1 MRCIGKAVK
10 TIHRN
15 NDSYFT
21 IASFDL
27 VKEIDGEVE
36 IHPIYKTFT
45 VVGIMPYLMEDAD
58 YEISATEVENK
69 KYGKQYQVNSINLY
83 LPNGI
88 ESKEGQKEFLDII
101 FTKLQVKEMY
111 EALDDPYMTLKDGDI
126 SSLVKVKNCGM
137 KTAVAWIDKFKT
149 YMPLSNAMKEL
160 SEYGLTEA
168 LLRRIVNHYK
178 SSDIAVEIIQNKPY
192 KLIEV
197 NGVGWHKCDEIAMKG
212 GLKPDSP
219 ERIGTY
225 ILYYLQERANE
236 GYSYIPADANTEIE
250 NGIVSKTQKPI
261 NFIDTMI
268 EFFGDDISDEALKG
282 GLDYVND
289 QLWFSDDRK
298 FVGLKRIYDLEMSVA
313 ENLIRIRDGE
323 NDFKYSNWKDI
334 IKQKEIDQ
342 GWEYNEQQLEGIKAV
357 LENQVVVITGKAG
370 TGKSSIVDAMI
381 AVLQGYSYAQ
391 TALSGRAAA
400 RMAEIT
406 HEEGY
411 TIHRLLGFP
420 KGDRDH
426 GGFVFHEDNK
436 LPRDIIILDEVSMVD
451 GELFNRLVKAI
462 KTGSKLIMLG
472 DTGQLECIGCM
483 NIAADLIAS
492 KEIVSIELSQIHR
505 QAANSGIITESIKA
519 RKGIQLIEKDWIG
532 TEVRGKLNDLVL
544 DCFSDKSNTFYKVM
558 QHASSELEDG
568 TDIMDL
574 MVIAPSYKNESG
586 VDNLNAA
593 LQSLYNPDSSE
604 KKEVFVQKS
613 SKAWILREG
622 DKIINVQNDYYAKN
636 KFTAGIFNG
645 NIGVVKNIDIDANT
659 IAVDFQDIPGI
670 MILPKKNWKD
680 LELGYAITCHKA
692 QGSQC
697 KKVIVG
703 LDFGSFIQL
712 SREWVYTAMT
722 RAIDKCYMVA
732 QNNALRYA
740 VSKNSIS
747 VKRTH
752 LVNLLAYKAAN
763 KFSLGNCETH

>member
-342 GWEYNEQQLEGIKAV
+342 GWEYNEQQIEGIKAV

-519 RKGIQLIEKDWIG
+519 REGIQLIEKDWIG

-593 LQSLYNPDSSE
+593 LQSLYNPDSPE

-613 SKAWILREG
+613 SKAWILREE

-722 RAIDKCYMVA
+722 RVY
-732 QNNALRYA
+732 
-740 VSKNSIS
+740 
-747 VKRTH
+747 
-752 LVNLLAYKAAN
+752 
-763 KFSLGNCETH
+763 

>member
-160 SEYGLTEA
+160 SEYGLTET

-342 GWEYNEQQLEGIKAV
+342 GWEYNEQQIEGIKAV

-472 DTGQLECIGCM
+472 ETGQLECIGCM

-519 RKGIQLIEKDWIG
+519 RKGIQLIGKDWIG
-532 TEVRGKLNDLVL
+532 TEVRGKLNDLVI

-645 NIGVVKNIDIDANT
+645 NIGVVKNIDTDANT

-752 LVNLLAYKAAN
+752 LAKLLAYKAAN
-763 KFSLGNCETH
+763 KFSF

>member
-342 GWEYNEQQLEGIKAV
+342 GWEYNEQQIEGIKAV

-519 RKGIQLIEKDWIG
+519 REGIQLIEKDWTG

-593 LQSLYNPDSSE
+593 LQSLYNPDSPE

-752 LVNLLAYKAAN
+752 LVKLLAYKAAN
-763 KFSLGNCETH
+763 KFSF

>member
-197 NGVGWHKCDEIAMKG
+197 DGVGWHKCDEIAMKG

-289 QLWFSDDRK
+289 QLWFSDNRK

-342 GWEYNEQQLEGIKAV
+342 GWEYNEQQIEGIKAV

-519 RKGIQLIEKDWIG
+519 REGIQLIEKDWIG

-593 LQSLYNPDSSE
+593 LQSLYNPDSPE

-752 LVNLLAYKAAN
+752 LVKLLAYKAAN
-763 KFSLGNCETH
+763 KFSF

>member
-126 SSLVKVKNCGM
+126 TSLVKVKNCGM

-168 LLRRIVNHYK
+168 LLRRIINHYK

-282 GLDYVND
+282 GLDYAND

-298 FVGLKRIYDLEMSVA
+298 FVGLKRIYDLEMSVT

-342 GWEYNEQQLEGIKAV
+342 GWEYNEQQIEGIKAV

-420 KGDRDH
+420 KGDRNH

-519 RKGIQLIEKDWIG
+519 REGIQLIEKDWIG

-593 LQSLYNPDSSE
+593 LQSLYNPDSPE

-645 NIGVVKNIDIDANT
+645 NIGVVKNIDIDTNT

-752 LVNLLAYKAAN
+752 LVKLLAYKAAN
-763 KFSLGNCETH
+763 KFSF

>member
-160 SEYGLTEA
+160 SEYGLTET

-342 GWEYNEQQLEGIKAV
+342 GWEYNEQQIEGIKAV

-420 KGDRDH
+420 KGDRNH

-519 RKGIQLIEKDWIG
+519 REGIQLIEKDWIG

-593 LQSLYNPDSSE
+593 LQSLYNPDSPE

-752 LVNLLAYKAAN
+752 LVKLLAYKAAN
-763 KFSLGNCETH
+763 KFSF

>member
-593 LQSLYNPDSSE
+593 LQSVYNPDSSE

-763 KFSLGNCETH
+763 KFSF

>member
-342 GWEYNEQQLEGIKAV
+342 GWEYNEQQIEGIKAV
-357 LENQVVVITGKAG
+357 LENQVVIITGKAG

-519 RKGIQLIEKDWIG
+519 REGIQLIEKDWIG
-532 TEVRGKLNDLVL
+532 TEVRGKLNDLVI

-593 LQSLYNPDSSE
+593 LQSLYNPDSPE

-703 LDFGSFIQL
+703 LEFGSFIQL

-752 LVNLLAYKAAN
+752 LVKLLAYKAAN
-763 KFSLGNCETH
+763 KFSF

>member
-289 QLWFSDDRK
+289 QLWFSDDRR

-342 GWEYNEQQLEGIKAV
+342 GWEYNEQQIEGIKAV

-670 MILPKKNWKD
+670 MVLPKKNWKD

-763 KFSLGNCETH
+763 KFSF

>member
-505 QAANSGIITESIKA
+505 QAANSGIITESIKV
-519 RKGIQLIEKDWIG
+519 REGIQLIEKDWIG
-532 TEVRGKLNDLVL
+532 TEVRGKLNDLVI

-752 LVNLLAYKAAN
+752 LVKLLAYKAAN
-763 KFSLGNCETH
+763 KFSF

>member
-168 LLRRIVNHYK
+168 LLRRVVNHYK

-342 GWEYNEQQLEGIKAV
+342 GWEYNEQQIEGIKAV

-519 RKGIQLIEKDWIG
+519 REGVQLIEKDWIG

-558 QHASSELEDG
+558 QHVSSELEDG

-593 LQSLYNPDSSE
+593 LQSLYNPDSPE

-722 RAIDKCYMVA
+722 RAIDKCYMIA

-752 LVNLLAYKAAN
+752 LVKLLAYKAAN
-763 KFSLGNCETH
+763 KFSF

>member
-342 GWEYNEQQLEGIKAV
+342 GWEYNEQQIEGIKAV

-411 TIHRLLGFP
+411 TIQRLLGFP
-420 KGDRDH
+420 KGDRNH

-519 RKGIQLIEKDWIG
+519 REGIQLIEKDWIG

-593 LQSLYNPDSSE
+593 LQSLYNPDSPE

-752 LVNLLAYKAAN
+752 LVKLLAYKAAN
-763 KFSLGNCETH
+763 KFSF

>member
-342 GWEYNEQQLEGIKAV
+342 GWEYNEQQIEGIKAV

-483 NIAADLIAS
+483 NIAADLIES

-519 RKGIQLIEKDWIG
+519 REGIQLIEKDWIG

-622 DKIINVQNDYYAKN
+622 DKIINVQNDYYVKN

-752 LVNLLAYKAAN
+752 LVKLLAYKAAN
-763 KFSLGNCETH
+763 KFSF

>member
-168 LLRRIVNHYK
+168 LLKRIVNHYK

-519 RKGIQLIEKDWIG
+519 REGIQLIEKDWIG
-532 TEVRGKLNDLVL
+532 TEVRGKLNDLVI

-752 LVNLLAYKAAN
+752 LVKLLAYKAAN
-763 KFSLGNCETH
+763 KFSF

>member
-58 YEISATEVENK
+58 YEISATEVGNK

-342 GWEYNEQQLEGIKAV
+342 GWEYNEQQIEGIKAV

-519 RKGIQLIEKDWIG
+519 REGVQLIEKDWIG

-593 LQSLYNPDSSE
+593 LQSLYNPDSPE

-752 LVNLLAYKAAN
+752 LVKLLAYKAAN
-763 KFSLGNCETH
+763 KFSF

>member
-342 GWEYNEQQLEGIKAV
+342 GWEYNEQQIEGIKAV

-451 GELFNRLVKAI
+451 GKLFNRLVKAI

-763 KFSLGNCETH
+763 KFSF

>member
-36 IHPIYKTFT
+36 MHPIYKTFT

-519 RKGIQLIEKDWIG
+519 REGIQLIEKDWIG
-532 TEVRGKLNDLVL
+532 TEVRGKLNDLVI

-593 LQSLYNPDSSE
+593 LQSLYNPDSPE

-752 LVNLLAYKAAN
+752 LVKLLAYKAAN
-763 KFSLGNCETH
+763 KFSF

>member
-1 MRCIGKAVK
+1 
-10 TIHRN
+10 
-15 NDSYFT
+15 
-21 IASFDL
+21 
-27 VKEIDGEVE
+27 
-36 IHPIYKTFT
+36 
-45 VVGIMPYLMEDAD
+45 
-58 YEISATEVENK
+58 
-69 KYGKQYQVNSINLY
+69 
-83 LPNGI
+83 
-88 ESKEGQKEFLDII
+88 
-101 FTKLQVKEMY
+101 
-111 EALDDPYMTLKDGDI
+111 
-126 SSLVKVKNCGM
+126 
-137 KTAVAWIDKFKT
+137 
-149 YMPLSNAMKEL
+149 
-160 SEYGLTEA
+160 
-168 LLRRIVNHYK
+168 
-178 SSDIAVEIIQNKPY
+178 
-192 KLIEV
+192 
-197 NGVGWHKCDEIAMKG
+197 MKG

-289 QLWFSDDRK
+289 QLWFSDNRR

-342 GWEYNEQQLEGIKAV
+342 GWEYNEQQIEGIKAV

-519 RKGIQLIEKDWIG
+519 REGIQLIEKDWIG

-604 KKEVFVQKS
+604 KKEVLVQKS

-645 NIGVVKNIDIDANT
+645 NIGVVKNIDIDSNT

-752 LVNLLAYKAAN
+752 LVKLLAYKAAN
-763 KFSLGNCETH
+763 KFSF

>member
-342 GWEYNEQQLEGIKAV
+342 GWEYNEQQIEGIKAV

-519 RKGIQLIEKDWIG
+519 RKGIHLIEKDWIG

-763 KFSLGNCETH
+763 KFSF

>member
-126 SSLVKVKNCGM
+126 PSLVKVKNCGM

-250 NGIVSKTQKPI
+250 NGIVSKTQKSI

-323 NDFKYSNWKDI
+323 NDFKYSNWKNI

-342 GWEYNEQQLEGIKAV
+342 GWEYNEQQIEGIKAV

-519 RKGIQLIEKDWIG
+519 REGIQLIEKDWIG

-752 LVNLLAYKAAN
+752 LVKLLAYKAAN
-763 KFSLGNCETH
+763 KFSF

>member
-289 QLWFSDDRK
+289 QLWFSDGRK

-342 GWEYNEQQLEGIKAV
+342 GWEYNEQQIEGIKAV

-763 KFSLGNCETH
+763 KFSF

>member
-36 IHPIYKTFT
+36 MHPIYKTFT

-298 FVGLKRIYDLEMSVA
+298 FIGLKRIYDLEMSVA

-342 GWEYNEQQLEGIKAV
+342 GWEYNEQQIEGIKAV

-519 RKGIQLIEKDWIG
+519 REGIQLIEKDWIG

-593 LQSLYNPDSSE
+593 LQSLYNPDSPE

-752 LVNLLAYKAAN
+752 LVKLLAYKAAN
-763 KFSLGNCETH
+763 KFSI

>member
-342 GWEYNEQQLEGIKAV
+342 GWEYNEQQIEGIKAV

-519 RKGIQLIEKDWIG
+519 REGIQLIEKDWIG

-593 LQSLYNPDSSE
+593 LQSLYNPDSPE

-712 SREWVYTAMT
+712 SGEWVYTAMT

-747 VKRTH
+747 VKRTY
-752 LVNLLAYKAAN
+752 LVKLLAYKAAN
-763 KFSLGNCETH
+763 KFSF

>member
-111 EALDDPYMTLKDGDI
+111 EALDDPYMTSKDGDI

-342 GWEYNEQQLEGIKAV
+342 GWEYNEQQIEGIKAV

-420 KGDRDH
+420 KGNRDH

-519 RKGIQLIEKDWIG
+519 REGIQLIEKDWIG
-532 TEVRGKLNDLVL
+532 TEVRGKLNDLVI

-636 KFTAGIFNG
+636 KLTAGIFNG

-763 KFSLGNCETH
+763 KFSF

>member
-111 EALDDPYMTLKDGDI
+111 EALVDPYMTLKDGDI

-519 RKGIQLIEKDWIG
+519 REGIQLIEKDWIG
-532 TEVRGKLNDLVL
+532 TEVRGKLNDLVI

-593 LQSLYNPDSSE
+593 LQSLYNPDSPE

-645 NIGVVKNIDIDANT
+645 NIGVVKNIDTDANT

-752 LVNLLAYKAAN
+752 LAKLLAYKAAN
-763 KFSLGNCETH
+763 KFSF

>member
-323 NDFKYSNWKDI
+323 NDFKYSNWEDI

-342 GWEYNEQQLEGIKAV
+342 GWEYNEQQIKGIKAV

-519 RKGIQLIEKDWIG
+519 REGIQLIEKDWIG

-593 LQSLYNPDSSE
+593 LQSLYNPDSPE

-645 NIGVVKNIDIDANT
+645 NIGVVKNIDTDANT

-670 MILPKKNWKD
+670 RILLKKIW
-680 LELGYAITCHKA
+680 
-692 QGSQC
+692 
-697 KKVIVG
+697 
-703 LDFGSFIQL
+703 
-712 SREWVYTAMT
+712 
-722 RAIDKCYMVA
+722 
-732 QNNALRYA
+732 
-740 VSKNSIS
+740 
-747 VKRTH
+747 
-752 LVNLLAYKAAN
+752 
-763 KFSLGNCETH
+763 

>member
-289 QLWFSDDRK
+289 QLWFSGDRK

-342 GWEYNEQQLEGIKAV
+342 GWEYNEQQIKGIKAV

-420 KGDRDH
+420 KGDRNH

-519 RKGIQLIEKDWIG
+519 REGIQLIEKDWIG

-593 LQSLYNPDSSE
+593 LQSLYNPDSPE

-645 NIGVVKNIDIDANT
+645 NIGVVKNIDIDTNT

-752 LVNLLAYKAAN
+752 LVKLLDYKAAN
-763 KFSLGNCETH
+763 KFSF

>member
-342 GWEYNEQQLEGIKAV
+342 GWEYNEQQIEGIKAV

-483 NIAADLIAS
+483 NIAADLIES

-519 RKGIQLIEKDWIG
+519 REGIQLIEKDWIG

-593 LQSLYNPDSSE
+593 LQSLYNPDSPE

-752 LVNLLAYKAAN
+752 LVKLLAYKAAN
-763 KFSLGNCETH
+763 KFSF

>member
-250 NGIVSKTQKPI
+250 NDIVSKTQKPI

-342 GWEYNEQQLEGIKAV
+342 GWEYNEQQIEGIKAV

-519 RKGIQLIEKDWIG
+519 REGIQLIEKDWIG

-593 LQSLYNPDSSE
+593 LQSLYNPDSPE

-752 LVNLLAYKAAN
+752 LVKLLAYKAAN
-763 KFSLGNCETH
+763 KFSF

>member
-36 IHPIYKTFT
+36 MHPIYKTFT

-289 QLWFSDDRK
+289 QLWFSDDRR

-342 GWEYNEQQLEGIKAV
+342 GWEYNEQQIEGIKAV

-763 KFSLGNCETH
+763 KFSF

>member
-289 QLWFSDDRK
+289 QLWFSGDRK

-342 GWEYNEQQLEGIKAV
+342 GWEYNEQQIKGIKAV

-420 KGDRDH
+420 KGDRNH

-492 KEIVSIELSQIHR
+492 KEIASIELSQIHR

-519 RKGIQLIEKDWIG
+519 REGIQLIEKDWIG

-593 LQSLYNPDSSE
+593 LQSLYNPDSPE

-752 LVNLLAYKAAN
+752 LVKLLAYKAAN
-763 KFSLGNCETH
+763 KFSF

>member
-1 MRCIGKAVK
+1 
-10 TIHRN
+10 
-15 NDSYFT
+15 
-21 IASFDL
+21 
-27 VKEIDGEVE
+27 
-36 IHPIYKTFT
+36 
-45 VVGIMPYLMEDAD
+45 
-58 YEISATEVENK
+58 
-69 KYGKQYQVNSINLY
+69 
-83 LPNGI
+83 
-88 ESKEGQKEFLDII
+88 
-101 FTKLQVKEMY
+101 
-111 EALDDPYMTLKDGDI
+111 
-126 SSLVKVKNCGM
+126 M

-168 LLRRIVNHYK
+168 LLKRIVNHYK

-519 RKGIQLIEKDWIG
+519 REGIQLIEKDWIG
-532 TEVRGKLNDLVL
+532 TEVRGKLNDLVI

-593 LQSLYNPDSSE
+593 LQSLYNPDSPE

-645 NIGVVKNIDIDANT
+645 NIGVVKNIDTDANT

-752 LVNLLAYKAAN
+752 LAKLLAYKAAN
-763 KFSLGNCETH
+763 KFSF

>member
-160 SEYGLTEA
+160 SEYGLTET

-342 GWEYNEQQLEGIKAV
+342 GWEYNEQQIEGIKAV

-519 RKGIQLIEKDWIG
+519 REGIQLIEKDWIG

-558 QHASSELEDG
+558 QHASSELEDE

-593 LQSLYNPDSSE
+593 LQSLYNPDSPE

-645 NIGVVKNIDIDANT
+645 NIGVVKNIDIDVNT

-752 LVNLLAYKAAN
+752 LVKLLAYKAAN
-763 KFSLGNCETH
+763 KFSF

>member
-160 SEYGLTEA
+160 SEYGLTEV

-342 GWEYNEQQLEGIKAV
+342 GWEYNEQQIEGIKAV
-357 LENQVVVITGKAG
+357 LENQVVIITGKAG

-519 RKGIQLIEKDWIG
+519 REGIQLIEKDWIG
-532 TEVRGKLNDLVL
+532 TEVRGKLNDLVI

-593 LQSLYNPDSSE
+593 LQSLYNPDSPE

-752 LVNLLAYKAAN
+752 LVKLLAYKAAN
-763 KFSLGNCETH
+763 KFSF

>member
-168 LLRRIVNHYK
+168 LLRRIINHYK

-282 GLDYVND
+282 GLDYAND

-342 GWEYNEQQLEGIKAV
+342 GWEYNEQQIEGIKAV

-420 KGDRDH
+420 KGDRNH

-519 RKGIQLIEKDWIG
+519 REGIQLIEKDWIG

-645 NIGVVKNIDIDANT
+645 NIGVVKNIDIDTNT

-752 LVNLLAYKAAN
+752 LVKLLAYKAAN
-763 KFSLGNCETH
+763 KFSF

>member
-268 EFFGDDISDEALKG
+268 EFFGDDISDEALRG
-282 GLDYVND
+282 GLDYAND

-342 GWEYNEQQLEGIKAV
+342 GWEYNEQQIEGIKAV

-420 KGDRDH
+420 KGDRNH

-519 RKGIQLIEKDWIG
+519 REGIQLIEKDWIG

-752 LVNLLAYKAAN
+752 LVKLLAYKAAN
-763 KFSLGNCETH
+763 KFSF

>member
-111 EALDDPYMTLKDGDI
+111 EALDDPYMALKDGDI

-289 QLWFSDDRK
+289 QLWFSDNRK

-342 GWEYNEQQLEGIKAV
+342 GWEYNEQQIEGIKAV

-483 NIAADLIAS
+483 NIAADLIVS

-519 RKGIQLIEKDWIG
+519 REGTQLIEKDWIG

-752 LVNLLAYKAAN
+752 LVKLLAYKAAN
-763 KFSLGNCETH
+763 KFSF

>member
-298 FVGLKRIYDLEMSVA
+298 FVGLKRIYDLETSVA

-342 GWEYNEQQLEGIKAV
+342 GWEYNEQQIEGIKAV

-519 RKGIQLIEKDWIG
+519 REGIQLIEKDWIG

-593 LQSLYNPDSSE
+593 LQSLYNPDSPE

-613 SKAWILREG
+613 SKAWILREE

-752 LVNLLAYKAAN
+752 LVKLLAYKVAN
-763 KFSLGNCETH
+763 KFSF

>member
-342 GWEYNEQQLEGIKAV
+342 GWEYNEQQIEGIKAV

-532 TEVRGKLNDLVL
+532 TEVRGKLNDLFL

-763 KFSLGNCETH
+763 KFSF